1 MGCVG
6 MVIHLSKGNRMQ
18 PVKIPKPL
26 TRSILV
32 RGFLVPPLLLLAAA
46 CEINSPQLPSFDT
59 TVTMPLGLERFE
71 MAEIIEDDDSLVI
84 GPAGG
89 VLFRTTGSPDTLA
102 FDHDLAADFPAQAVR
117 QDIGNFRLEDPDP
130 VASEYPLTEAWAP
143 AAGLVGLETE
153 VPSFDFDLTSDPL
166 DLGGIEECHLAAGD
180 LDLTITNGW
189 PVPLGGL
196 ADPVELLLEDP
207 RDGSLILAVTI
218 DQVPAHAETTVPV
231 TLGGLTVPGTLRVR
245 IQGVCPGS
253 AGTPVIV
260 AGDEI
265 LGIAAAFTG
274 LEAQGAVAEL
284 PAQEFLASFTTALPV
299 DDEVLQGVIAAGDL
313 LFDLASTLPVPVEVT
328 ITWDQVRTPDGAPL
342 TAGATVAPGDPV
354 RLTIPFAGCTIGDG
368 TTPVDS
374 LTAHIVS
381 RTPGSEGQA
390 VSLTSTQG
398 LTADLNPGVLL
409 LASLTGC
416 LAADSVALDP
426 LHESIEYPED
436 SDGILFT
443 SARLVIDVDNAAEI
457 GADLDLVI
465 MGSPQDAPPVFLDVR
480 QRLEPARDGLVKTR
494 IVLDGLNSGLVDFLN
509 MRPVVL
515 TLTGSI
521 ETGGSGS
528 CGTIKAGDHAVVG
541 WELEVPLEIILGG
554 TVVTGDAKPLDLDE
568 DLQDS
573 ISTHAGGAVFSA
585 EVTNHLPFALEL
597 TLLAGVDPRTIDS
610 APDLVIGPIVIA
622 APPVDPLTGL
632 VLQSATSRPRI
643 VLDTAAARLFGRP
656 GLHTRMM
663 VTLPAG
669 DGETVRVMG
678 TDYLEVRGVVELD
691 VRIDEDL

>member
-1 MGCVG
+1 
-6 MVIHLSKGNRMQ
+6 MQ
-18 PVKIPKPL
+18 PVRIRKPL
-26 TRSILV
+26 TRMLLIRVIPGLPV
-32 RGFLVPPLLLLAAA
+32 LLLAGA
-46 CEINSPQLPSFDT
+46 CEINSPQLPSFET

-71 MAEIIEDDDSLVI
+71 IAEIVEDDDTLVI

-89 VLFRTTGSPDTLA
+89 VVFRASGSPDTLA

-117 QDIGNFRLEDPDP
+117 QDIGSFQLDDPEP
-130 VASEYPLTEAWAP
+130 VASDYPLAEAWPP
-143 AAGLVGLETE
+143 AAGLVGVQTE
-153 VPSFDFDLTSDPL
+153 VPPFGFDLTSDPL

-180 LDLTITNGW
+180 VALTITNGW
-189 PVPLGGL
+189 PVPLGDG
-196 ADPVELLLEDP
+196 AEPVELLLEDP
-207 RDGSLILAVTI
+207 ADGSLILGVTI
-218 DQVPAHAETTVPV
+218 DQVAPGATVTALA
-231 TLGGLTVPGTLRVR
+231 TLAGRTVPGSVRVR

-253 AGTPVIV
+253 SGNPVLLE
-260 AGDEI
+260 GDEF
-265 LGIAAAFTG
+265 LGIMAAFTG
-274 LEAQGAVAEL
+274 LEAQGAVAEI
-284 PAQEFLASFTTALPV
+284 PAQEFLTTFATALPIDHELV
-299 DDEVLQGVIAAGDL
+299 QGVVAAGDL
-313 LFDLASTLPVPVEVT
+313 LIDLASTLPVPVEVT

-342 TAGATVAPGDPV
+342 TTGADVAAGEAV
-354 RLTIPFAGCTIGDG
+354 RLAIPFAGCTIGDG
-368 TTPVDS
+368 TAAVDS
-374 LTAHIVS
+374 LRARIVS

-416 LAADSVALDP
+416 LASDTVAIDP
-426 LHESIEYPED
+426 LHEIMEYPED
-436 SDGILFT
+436 SEGILFT

-465 MGSPQDAPPVFLDVR
+465 MGSPRDTQPVFLEVR

-494 IVLDGLNSGLVDFLN
+494 IILDGLNSGLVDFLN
-509 MRPVVL
+509 TRPVVL
-515 TLTGSI
+515 TLAGAI

-528 CGTIKAGDHAVVG
+528 CGTVKAGDHAVVG
-541 WELEVPLEIILGG
+541 WELEVPLEIVLGG
-554 TVVTGDAKPLDLDE
+554 TVITGDAKPLDLDE

-597 TLLAGVDPRTIDS
+597 TLLAGQDPGTIES
-610 APDLVIGPIVIA
+610 APDLVIGPILIA

-632 VLQSATSRPRI
+632 VLQSGISRPRI

-656 GLHTRMM
+656 GLHTRIQ
-663 VTLPAG
+663 VSLPAG